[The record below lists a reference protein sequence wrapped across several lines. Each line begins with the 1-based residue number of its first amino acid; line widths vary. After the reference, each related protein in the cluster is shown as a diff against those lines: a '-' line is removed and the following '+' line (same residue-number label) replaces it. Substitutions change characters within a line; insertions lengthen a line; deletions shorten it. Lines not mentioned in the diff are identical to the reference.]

1 MSPASTMKRFGSKGW
16 QKAMQLHTGAAAD
29 LVRTAEAI
37 PSERWHTPRAPGKWT
52 PAEIVAHLILA
63 YEVLLRELRGG
74 GGMAL
79 RTTWWQ
85 RLLLHFTVRRRILGG
100 RGFPEGAR
108 APREV
113 RPGGTALA
121 QTDAIGRLRAL
132 AAEFEAATEAARV
145 ERPRARLTHAY
156 FGGSPLEEALR
167 FCARHLQH
175 HHQQLQS
182 LTIEGGR
189 PR

>member
-1 MSPASTMKRFGSKGW
+1 MKRIGSKGW
-16 QKAMQLHTGAAAD
+16 QEAMQLHTVAAAD
-29 LVRTAEAI
+29 LVRTAEGI
-37 PSERWHTPRAPGKWT
+37 TSGGWQTPRAPGKWS

-100 RGFPEGAR
+100 HGFPEGAR

-113 RPGGTALA
+113 RPDGTSLA
-121 QTDAIGRLRAL
+121 QTDAISRFREL
-132 AAEFEAATEAARV
+132 AAEFEAAMQAARV

-156 FGGSPLEEALR
+156 FGASPLEEALR

-175 HHQQLQS
+175 HQQQLQS
-182 LTIEGGR
+182 LAVEEGR
-189 PR
+189 PG